1 VRGVTLSW
9 GQKQRI
15 NIACAISS
23 DAGIVLL
30 DDPLSAVDAHVGTHI
45 FNEVICGLLKD
56 KCQSLAT
63 HHLHL
68 LSRLDRIIWMV
79 DGRIE
84 AIDTYEEL
92 AESRPAFASLV
103 AVGGH

>member
-1 VRGVTLSW
+1 MRGVTLSW

-15 NIACAISS
+15 NIACAIYS

-56 KCQSLAT
+56 KCRFLAT

-84 AIDTYEEL
+84 AIGTYEEL
-92 AESRPAFASLV
+92 AESHPAFASLV